1 MNWDESTGSS
11 SRRSLHI
18 LIEGRVQ
25 GVGFRAYVDLQAR
38 SLGLEGWVRN
48 RRDGGVEAV
57 FMGPRETVDHMLVLC
72 RSGPVHARVD
82 MLRIL
87 DESAAAEPGFKVLP
101 TV

>member
-1 MNWDESTGSS
+1 MGRDESTGSRV
-11 SRRSLHI
+11 RRSLRI

-25 GVGFRAYVDLQAR
+25 GVGFRSYVELQAR
-38 SLGLEGWVRN
+38 GLGLDGWVRN

-57 FMGPRETVDHMLVLC
+57 IGGPADRVERMLQLC
-72 RSGPVHARVD
+72 RAGPAHGRVD

-87 DESAAAEPGFKVLP
+87 DDGADAAPGFEVRP